1 MVISVP
7 GEYYVYETEQL
18 PDKES
23 LKEFFK
29 ELNENDV
36 LELRIRSSEESEYK
50 VYHISKIILQL
61 NLDFFALSL
70 EKAENTFEQMARIAP
85 YEVPIPVLDTEGN
98 CVSILKKIVSYYEHF
113 YRYEG
118 ELDLF
123 FLNRYDS
130 IVLEGINEYSVEI
143 YKKYCRAGRE
153 KKSFWSVRNG
163 TTMLNYS
170 PQFQG
175 LPSRSL
181 IVLSSWRKYMYHL
194 MKPHFLQ
201 QTFRPAAQ
209 T

>member
-85 YEVPIPVLDTEGN
+85 YEVPIPVLDPKTR
-98 CVSILKKIVSYYEHF
+98 IIRTQIK
-113 YRYEG
+113 
-118 ELDLF
+118 
-123 FLNRYDS
+123 
-130 IVLEGINEYSVEI
+130 VLIKG
-143 YKKYCRAGRE
+143 
-153 KKSFWSVRNG
+153 
-163 TTMLNYS
+163 
-170 PQFQG
+170 
-175 LPSRSL
+175 
-181 IVLSSWRKYMYHL
+181 
-194 MKPHFLQ
+194 
-201 QTFRPAAQ
+201 
-209 T
+209 